1 MEEIVSL
8 YVSVPV
14 ASFRVARAREYFET
28 YPCPPPSTI
37 YGMLLS
43 LIGET
48 NRHNHEGAEIAVAL
62 MSQPE
67 WSVILRTLWRV
78 KSNKIPPGIGENK
91 RPDYQELLTGLKL
104 AVWVKMGK
112 EQTDISLAEKVL
124 TVLGKPQDTNRF
136 GGLSLGESTH
146 LVDELRLLRQSDGVE
161 GHFLVADESGNLALP
176 IWPDHVGSFTRWGQY
191 RLIKGSMGEGL
202 PENAWTVI
210 KRPELVS

>member
-8 YVSVPV
+8 YVSVPI

-62 MSQPE
+62 ISQPE

-91 RPDYQELLTGLKL
+91 RPDYQELLTGLEF
-104 AVWVKMGK
+104 AVWVKNGK
-112 EQTDISLAEKVL
+112 EQTDRSLAEKVL
-124 TVLGKPQDTNRF
+124 TVLGRPQDINRF

-146 LVDELRLLRQSDGVE
+146 LVDELRLLRQSDGIE

-191 RLIKGSMGEGL
+191 RLIKGSMGEGP

>member
-1 MEEIVSL
+1 
-8 YVSVPV
+8 
-14 ASFRVARAREYFET
+14 
-28 YPCPPPSTI
+28 
-37 YGMLLS
+37 MLLS

-62 MSQPE
+62 ISQPE
-67 WSVILRTLWRV
+67 WSVVLRTLWRV

-91 RPDYQELLTGLKL
+91 RPDYQELLTGLEF
-104 AVWVKMGK
+104 AVWVKNGK
-112 EQTDISLAEKVL
+112 EQTDMSLAEKVL
-124 TVLGKPQDTNRF
+124 TVLGRPQDINRF

-146 LVDELRLLRQSDGVE
+146 LVDELRLLRQSDGIE

-191 RLIKGSMGEGL
+191 RLIKGSIGEGP